1 MTDLYSESIKTRE
14 DHLYT
19 VMSSERFLQKQGLN
33 NEIPFFIFP
42 YNPEEQT
49 DVLRMGKRLKKSLE
63 EKGVHI
69 LKINL
74 YSLSIDLLKES
85 DIFEDIL
92 SNEDKL
98 LPSELLEDLQGSLDP
113 ERRIVPAIA
122 QRMKGQI
129 FDILWITGVG
139 EVYPWLRS
147 HSVLHNLQS
156 VATEQPTLLWFPGQ
170 YSFSKTGSSSLKLF
184 NRLPDSRY
192 YRAFNILDYQ
202 I

>member
-1 MTDLYSESIKTRE
+1 MTDLYSESIQTRE
-14 DHLYT
+14 DHLYK
-19 VMSSERFLQKQGLN
+19 VMSNDRFLQKQGLN

-42 YNPEEQT
+42 YKPEEQNAIEA
-49 DVLRMGKRLKKSLE
+49 MGLRLKRNLE
-63 EKGVHI
+63 LKGVHI

-85 DIFEDIL
+85 GIFEDIL
-92 SNEDKL
+92 SNENDL

-113 ERRIVPAIA
+113 EKHIVPAIA
-122 QRMKGQI
+122 QKMKAQ
-129 FDILWITGVG
+129 FYDILWITGVG
-139 EVYPWLRS
+139 AVYPWLRS

-184 NRLPDSRY
+184 NRLSDNRY
-192 YRAFNILDYQ
+192 YRAFNILDYK